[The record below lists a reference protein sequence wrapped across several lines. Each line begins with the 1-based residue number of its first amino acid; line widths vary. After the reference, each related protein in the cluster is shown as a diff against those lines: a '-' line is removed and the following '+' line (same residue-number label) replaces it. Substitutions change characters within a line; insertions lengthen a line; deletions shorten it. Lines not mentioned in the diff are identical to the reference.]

1 MIDSQ
6 LAAWNIGAPMR
17 QLGTCRGH
25 FTPLAPDCAFEAAA
39 DWFEEERVVPV
50 AGASS
55 EITGA
60 AAGLLAAV
68 A

>member
-1 MIDSQ
+1 
-6 LAAWNIGAPMR
+6 MR
-17 QLGTCRGH
+17 QLGTCRGR

-39 DWFEEERVVPV
+39 DWVEEERVVSV
-50 AGASS
+50 ADSSS

-60 AAGLLAAV
+60 AAEPLAAV